1 MSKSVKEIPVCYG
14 GCSSKDPEIRAMY
27 EEALDFFRA
36 IAERVPLDES
46 KTSVT
51 EDTRRRAS

>member
-1 MSKSVKEIPVCYG
+1 MSKIVREVPVCYG

-36 IAERVPLDES
+36 IAERVPLEEPKKNRTES
-46 KTSVT
+46 IGQ
-51 EDTRRRAS
+51 RAS